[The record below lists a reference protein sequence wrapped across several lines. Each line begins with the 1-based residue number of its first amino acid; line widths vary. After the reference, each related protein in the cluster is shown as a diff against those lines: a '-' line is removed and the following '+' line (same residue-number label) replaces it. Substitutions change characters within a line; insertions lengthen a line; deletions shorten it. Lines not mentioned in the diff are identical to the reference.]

1 MGARSK
7 NIFEITSNG
16 RILLSTMQKERENIR
31 ERFSLFQNLFS
42 EFIGSDKT
50 EMLDLIFNIRELSL
64 KSNKKDDV
72 RKILEHCLYELKEIE
87 LDFRT

>member
-1 MGARSK
+1 VGARSK